1 MALNKVIEN
10 DRAMTTQA
18 PHSKPEFSRLIA
30 IDGIA
35 PDKTRK
41 ESVKADDAECAA
53 LAKRLG
59 LRDLRNFSA
68 DLNIR
73 RVPGGT
79 AVRIEGR
86 LQADVVQ
93 ACVISLQDVHAH
105 VEGTFDTYFT
115 EDAEQAREEISF
127 TLDDDLDAAEMVH
140 NGMIDLGEVV
150 TQYLSLEIP
159 PYPRAPGVSL
169 AAQLSESGT
178 AKKANPF
185 QALEVLKADKTQKGE

>member
-1 MALNKVIEN
+1 
-10 DRAMTTQA
+10 MTTQT
-18 PHSKPEFSRLIA
+18 PYNKPEFSRLIA

-35 PDKTRK
+35 PDKARK
-41 ESVKADDAECAA
+41 ETVTADDAECAA
-53 LAKRLG
+53 LAQRLG
-59 LRDLRNFSA
+59 LRSLRNFAA
-68 DLNIR
+68 DLVIR

-93 ACVISLQDVHAH
+93 ACVVSLQDVHAH
-105 VEGTFDTYFT
+105 VDGAFDTYFT
-115 EDAEQAREEISF
+115 EDAEKAREEISF

-169 AAQLSESGT
+169 AAQLSESGA

-185 QALEVLKADKTQKGE
+185 QALEALKADKTQKGE

>member
-1 MALNKVIEN
+1 
-10 DRAMTTQA
+10 MTAQPNA
-18 PHSKPEFSRLIA
+18 KPEFTRLIA

-41 ESVKADDAECAA
+41 ESIKADDSECEA
-53 LAKRLG
+53 LAARMG
-59 LRDLRNFSA
+59 LRRLSNVSA

-79 AVRIEGR
+79 AVRIEGTFS
-86 LQADVVQ
+86 ADVVQ
-93 ACVISLQDVHAH
+93 ACVVSLQDVHGH
-105 VEGTFDTYFT
+105 VDGTLDTYFT
-115 EDAEQAREEISF
+115 EDSEQAREEISF

-150 TQYLSLEIP
+150 AQYLSLELN

-169 AAQLSESGT
+169 AAQLRETGAAEKQS
-178 AKKANPF
+178 PF
-185 QALEVLKADKTQKGE
+185 QVLAALKDGKNKKGE

>member
-1 MALNKVIEN
+1 
-10 DRAMTTQA
+10 MTVA
-18 PHSKPEFSRLIA
+18 PTAKPEFTRLIA

-35 PDKTRK
+35 PDKVRK
-41 ESVKADDAECAA
+41 ESIKADDKECEA
-53 LAKRLG
+53 LAERMG
-59 LRDLRNFSA
+59 LRALSNFSA

-79 AVRIEGR
+79 AVRIEGTFS
-86 LQADVVQ
+86 ADVVQ
-93 ACVISLQDVHAH
+93 ACVISLQDVHGH
-105 VEGTFDTYFT
+105 VDGVLDTYFT

-150 TQYLSLEIP
+150 AQYLSLELD

-169 AAQLSESGT
+169 AAQLQESGAT
-178 AKKANPF
+178 QKQSPF
-185 QALEVLKADKTQKGE
+185 QALAALKDDKKKKGE